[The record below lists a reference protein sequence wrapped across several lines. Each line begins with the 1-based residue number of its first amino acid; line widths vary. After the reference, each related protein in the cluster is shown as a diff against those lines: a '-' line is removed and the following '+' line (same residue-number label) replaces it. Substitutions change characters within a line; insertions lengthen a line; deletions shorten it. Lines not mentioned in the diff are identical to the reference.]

1 MTNGITTTAILIV
14 GIVFSGVLLS
24 CSDEPTRSSN
34 AQISTDGITLDAQDL
49 LQGCAGADCIPSI
62 QNPNFE
68 AEGTDW
74 IEESDLVVGVFVDGQ
89 AYAYPYDI
97 LNWHEVVNQETPVGT
112 KFTLSYCPL
121 TSSSVAFDRSVV
133 AGAPTFGVSG
143 LLWRSNLI
151 MYDRANSGLWSQM
164 AMASVQ
170 GPLAGR
176 ELPLI
181 PTFEMTF
188 RAWEKVVGD
197 SKVLTRAHG
206 NPSTYAFYPYL
217 DYWTN
222 DLFFIPQPFSGNEP
236 VPPHYHDNRFAA
248 KQRVHGIVRDGR
260 AVAIPMNGL
269 DRVGVDV
276 TNSGVRGEPIVV
288 IRGDLDPTDP
298 EVDMM
303 HSFYRRV
310 GNQTLTFDVDT
321 DSDGSFPP
329 LLLDRETESKWTV
342 LGEAVEGAL
351 VGERL
356 IPTKSYNAFWFSW
369 VGFWPETGVQ
379 TP

>member
-1 MTNGITTTAILIV
+1 MTHRLSTTAILVI
-14 GIVFSGVLLS
+14 GIVTSSLLMS

-34 AQISTDGITLDAQDL
+34 ANISTDGISLDGQDL
-49 LQGCAGADCIPSI
+49 LQGCPGADCIPSI
-62 QNPNFE
+62 QNPNFD

-97 LNWHEVVNQETPVGT
+97 LNWHEVVNQQTPEGT
-112 KFTLSYCPL
+112 RFTLSYCPL
-121 TSSSVAFDRSVV
+121 TSSSVAFRRTVV
-133 AGAPTFGVSG
+133 DGAPTFGVSG

-151 MYDRANSGLWSQM
+151 MYDRSNSGLWSQM
-164 AMASVQ
+164 ALASVQ
-170 GPLAGR
+170 GPLIGT

-188 RAWEKVVGD
+188 RAWKEVVGD

-206 NPSTYAFYPYL
+206 NPTTYSVYPYA

-222 DLFFIPQPFSGNEP
+222 DLFFIPQPFAGNEP
-236 VPPHYHDNRFAA
+236 VPPHYFDDRLEA
-248 KQRVHGIVRDGR
+248 KQRVHGIVRDGH
-260 AVAIPMNGL
+260 AAAIPMNGL

-276 TNSGVRGEPIVV
+276 TNSGVRGEPIVT
-288 IRGDLDPTDP
+288 IRGDLDPVDP

-310 GNQTLTFDVDT
+310 RNQILTFAVDT
-321 DSDGSFPP
+321 ASAGEFPP
-329 LLLDRETESKWTV
+329 LLVDRETESKWTV
-342 LGEAVEGAL
+342 LGEAIAGAL
-351 VGERL
+351 AGERL
-356 IPTKSYNAFWFSW
+356 TPTKSYNAFWFAW
-369 VGFWPETGVQ
+369 VGFWPNTGIQ